1 MNRLPVIVR
10 QYIAAFRILVV
21 FTIICGVI
29 YPAVEF
35 GVAQLAFHKQANGSL
50 VSYDGHVVGSG
61 LLCQEFVNAKGQPL
75 PQWFQPRPSAATSDD
90 DFQPSGQL
98 GGDGDFGCDAEYSS
112 ATNLGPT
119 NPLLVQMIA
128 SRQKQISAFD
138 HVPISEI
145 PPDAVTASGSGLD
158 PDISPANADI
168 QAARVAAAR
177 HLPLS
182 TVMAL
187 IAKNTTGRDLGILG
201 EPGVN
206 VLTLN
211 IAIAE
216 LPGQAAYNA
225 YPNASTK

>member
-10 QYIAAFRILVV
+10 QLVASFRILVT
-21 FTIICGVI
+21 FTVICGI
-29 YPAVEF
+29 AYPALML
-35 GVAQLAFHKQANGSL
+35 GLGQLAFHKQANGSL
-50 VSYDGHVVGSG
+50 VSYNGHVVGSG

-98 GGDGDFGCDAEYSS
+98 GGDGDYGCDGMYSS
-112 ATNLGPT
+112 ATNLGPD
-119 NPLLVQMIA
+119 NPLEVQMIA

-138 HVPISEI
+138 NVPISKI
-145 PPDAVTASGSGLD
+145 PPDAVTASASGLD

-168 QAARVAAAR
+168 QAARVASAR
-177 HLPLS
+177 HLQLS

-187 IAKNTTGRDLGILG
+187 IAKNTEGRDLGILG
-201 EPGVN
+201 EPAVD

-211 IAIAE
+211 IDLAE
-216 LPGQAAYNA
+216 LPGQAQYNA
-225 YPNASTK
+225 YPNANTK